1 MRFAPFP
8 ASTFPVAMMADESIP
23 RLYYSIRE
31 VAELIGEK
39 PHVLRYW
46 ETEFEALSPR
56 KSRAGKRVYTE
67 EDLAVVRRIRHL
79 LREEQY
85 TIAGARRILDE
96 GGAVKGEGKE
106 VDPDLRRELLEL
118 RVFLEK
124 LLESL

>member
-1 MRFAPFP
+1 M
-8 ASTFPVAMMADESIP
+8 TDESIP

-31 VAELIGEK
+31 VAELLGEK

-85 TIAGARRILDE
+85 TIAGARRVLE
-96 GGAVKGEGKE
+96 AERGRKPGAKPAGS
-106 VDPDLRRELLEL
+106 DLRRELLDL

>member
-1 MRFAPFP
+1 
-8 ASTFPVAMMADESIP
+8 MADESIP

-31 VAELIGEK
+31 VADLIGEK

-67 EDLAVVRRIRHL
+67 EDLAVVRRIQSL
-79 LREEQY
+79 LRDERY
-85 TIAGARRILDE
+85 TIAGARRILE
-96 GGAVKGEGKE
+96 AERGKKPGAKPAG
-106 VDPDLRRELLEL
+106 PDLRRELLEL